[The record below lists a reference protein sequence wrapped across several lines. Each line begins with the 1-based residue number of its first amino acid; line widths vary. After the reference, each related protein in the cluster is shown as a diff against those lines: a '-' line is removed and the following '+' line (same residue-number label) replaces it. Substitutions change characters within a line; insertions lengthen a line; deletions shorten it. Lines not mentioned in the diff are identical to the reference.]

1 MNEIT
6 HLRTTQN
13 WPPRRMQQGR
23 KAYACESVLIS
34 KSRLCRANQ
43 YERGLFYR
51 DARLRGFVT

>member
-13 WPPRRMQQGR
+13 WPPRRMQQGL
-23 KAYACESVLIS
+23 ACESVLIS

-43 YERGLFYR
+43 YERGLFYL
-51 DARLRGFVT
+51 DAR